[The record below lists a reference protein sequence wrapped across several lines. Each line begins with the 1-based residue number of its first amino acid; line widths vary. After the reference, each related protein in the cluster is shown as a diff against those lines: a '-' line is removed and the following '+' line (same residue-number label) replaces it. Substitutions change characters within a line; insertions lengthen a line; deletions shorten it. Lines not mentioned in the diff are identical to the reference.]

1 MSQDTQKADTGV
13 RAVHLAFDV
22 LEAVASEQGEVGVSE
37 LALRIGT
44 TKGTVFRH
52 LQTLVDRGYLSQNP
66 TNARYRLG
74 VRAHLLGQASSG
86 RIDLLQAAETP
97 MRALREETGS
107 TVVVSAVSTRGV
119 TVLATVLGK
128 SALEIGVRPG
138 SELDLHCSAQ
148 GKVATAFGPPA
159 LLLRLRRSELERKTP
174 MTCTDI
180 ALLEQAFEACRRNG
194 YATACDEETIGINAL
209 AAPLLNETGL
219 GIGTV
224 AIVGSIQHI
233 AQTPTQTQIDAV
245 LRTAR
250 AISHNLGF
258 SGKIPA

>member
-1 MSQDTQKADTGV
+1 MNQDTEKADTGV
-13 RAVHLAFDV
+13 RAVHMALDV
-22 LEAVASEQGEVGVSE
+22 LEAVASEQGEIGVSE
-37 LALRIGT
+37 LALRLST

-86 RIDLLQAAETP
+86 RIDLLQAAEAP
-97 MRALREETGS
+97 MRTLREETGS
-107 TVVVSAVSTRGV
+107 TVVVSAVSARGV

-138 SELDLHCSAQ
+138 SELDLHCTAQ
-148 GKVATAFGPPA
+148 GKIAAAFGPSG
-159 LLLRLRRSELERKTP
+159 LLSRLRRTGLDSKTP
-174 MTCTDI
+174 ATCTDI
-180 ALLEQAFEACRRNG
+180 NAFEQELESCRLSG
-194 YATACDEETIGINAL
+194 YATACEEETMGINAL

-219 GIGTV
+219 GVGTV

-233 AQTPTQTQIDAV
+233 ARHPTMAQIDAV

-258 SGKIPA
+258 VGKIPA